1 MRIFIIPPN
10 DLLRHPIPNRMYHIA
25 KRLANNHEIFIL
37 SYTNHPL
44 AHEIKR
50 SLKAVEIPI
59 SNALKTNNLGLYYI
73 INASQIYTT
82 IKNVIQKEDIDVI
95 IHGNILPSFIASKLA
110 KKMRIPN
117 IYDFLDYFPES
128 ASAYYTKGRGL
139 IEMGVKTFVY
149 PALRNSDVIVTP
161 SYGLKKIV
169 ENISPGIS
177 VHVIPN
183 GVDAEIFKPIDQKIA
198 RKEIGLDTDYHLLL
212 LQGSLDVWIDVESI
226 MRVLRKLRKIADIRL
241 LIVGFSHAKYY
252 YKLLTVHAKHF
263 GIDKYIYTYPP
274 QPYEKMPLFINSSDI
289 VIAPV
294 RKMLKNFATPLKIA
308 EAISCGKPVIT
319 RDIADFKI
327 WYKMGVYTYSSYA
340 ELEDLIRDLFNML
353 DEIKNSLHIYS
364 FNFRKT
370 FDWNNLSTKY
380 IVLLENFFE
389 TSSRLCDKLRESDQS
404 HC

>member
-1 MRIFIIPPN
+1 MKIFMIPPN

-50 SLKAVEIPI
+50 SIKAVEIPI
-59 SNALKTNNLGLYYI
+59 FNALKTNNLGLYYI
-73 INASQIYTT
+73 INASQIYIT
-82 IKNVIQKEDIDVI
+82 IKNVIKKEDVDVI

-128 ASAYYTKGRGL
+128 ASAYYTKGKGL

-161 SYGLKKIV
+161 SYGLKKII
-169 ENISPGIS
+169 ENIAPSKP

-183 GVDAEIFKPIDQKIA
+183 GVDTEIFKPIDQKIA

-212 LQGSLDVWIDVESI
+212 LQGSLDVWIDVENI

-252 YKLLTVHAKHF
+252 YKLLTAYARHF
-263 GIDKYIYTYPP
+263 GIDKYIFTYPS

-289 VIAPV
+289 VIAPF
-294 RKMLKNFATPLKIA
+294 RKMLKNFATPLKVA
-308 EAISCGKPVIT
+308 EAISCGVPAVT
-319 RDIADFKI
+319 TTIAEFKI
-327 WYKMGVYTYSSYA
+327 WYKQGVYLYNNFE
-340 ELEDLIRDLFNML
+340 ELEKLLFLITKNKEEVRRTLIEYSHQFRQLFSW
-353 DEIKNSLHIYS
+353 D
-364 FNFRKT
+364 
-370 FDWNNLSTKY
+370 NLANKY
-380 IVLLENFFE
+380 ISIIDSLMN
-389 TSSRLCDKLRESDQS
+389 R
-404 HC
+404 

>member
-169 ENISPGIS
+169 ENISPGIP

-212 LQGSLDVWIDVESI
+212 LQGSLDVWIDVENI

-252 YKLLTVHAKHF
+252 YKLLTIYAKHF

-289 VIAPV
+289 VVAPV
-294 RKMLKNFATPLKIA
+294 RKMLMNFATPLKVA
-308 EAISCGKPVIT
+308 EALACGVPVIAT
-319 RDIADFKI
+319 DII
-327 WYKMGVYTYSSYA
+327 EYRLWYSKGLYTYSSHDD
-340 ELEDLIRDLFNML
+340 LEKTIKYILDNVSQIKNDLIN
-353 DEIKNSLHIYS
+353 YA
-364 FNFRKT
+364 T
-370 FDWNNLSTKY
+370 FFIHTFSWDNIVSKY
-380 IVLLENFFE
+380 VLLINSI
-389 TSSRLCDKLRESDQS
+389 TMKR
-404 HC
+404 

>member
-1 MRIFIIPPN
+1 
-10 DLLRHPIPNRMYHIA
+10 MYHIA

-50 SLKAVEIPI
+50 SLKAVEIPV

-73 INASQIYTT
+73 INASQIYIT

-169 ENISPGIS
+169 ENISPGIP

-198 RKEIGLDTDYHLLL
+198 RKEIGLDTDYLLLL
-212 LQGSLDVWIDVESI
+212 LQGSLDVWIDVENI
-226 MRVLRKLRKIADIRL
+226 MRVLRELRKIADIRL

-294 RKMLKNFATPLKIA
+294 RKMLINFATPLKIA

-319 RDIADFKI
+319 RDIAEFKI

-364 FNFRKT
+364 YNFRKT

>member
-1 MRIFIIPPN
+1 
-10 DLLRHPIPNRMYHIA
+10 MYHIA

-59 SNALKTNNLGLYYI
+59 YNALKTNNLGLYYI
-73 INASQIYTT
+73 INASQIYIT
-82 IKNVIQKEDIDVI
+82 IKNVIKKEEIDVI

-128 ASAYYTKGRGL
+128 ASAYYTKGKGL

-169 ENISPGIS
+169 ENIAPSRP

-183 GVDAEIFKPIDQKIA
+183 GVDTEIFKPIDQKIA
-198 RKEIGLDTDYHLLL
+198 RKEIGLDTDYNLLL
-212 LQGSLDVWIDVESI
+212 LQGSLDVWIDVENI

-252 YKLLTVHAKHF
+252 YKLLTAYARHF
-263 GIDKYIYTYPP
+263 RIDKYIFTYPP

-289 VIAPV
+289 VLAPL

-308 EAISCGKPVIT
+308 EAISCGVPVIT
-319 RDIADFKI
+319 TAIAEFKL
-327 WYKMGVYTYSSYA
+327 WYKQGVYFYSDYE
-340 ELEDLIRDLFNML
+340 ELAQVLFHVLNNED
-353 DEIKNSLHIYS
+353 IKKELREYS
-364 FNFRKT
+364 DYFRKE
-370 FDWNNLSTKY
+370 FSWDN
-380 IVLLENFFE
+380 I
-389 TSSRLCDKLRESDQS
+389 SSRFENIVVATINKNKHSME
-404 HC
+404 

>member
-10 DLLRHPIPNRMYHIA
+10 DLLRHLIPNRMYHIA

-50 SLKAVEIPI
+50 SLKAVEIPV

-169 ENISPGIS
+169 ENISPGIP

-198 RKEIGLDTDYHLLL
+198 RKEIGLDTDYLLLL
-212 LQGSLDVWIDVESI
+212 LQGSLDVWIDVENI
-226 MRVLRKLRKIADIRL
+226 MRVLRELRKIADIRL

-294 RKMLKNFATPLKIA
+294 RKMLINFATPLKIA

-319 RDIADFKI
+319 RDIAEFKI

-364 FNFRKT
+364 YNFRKT

>member
-37 SYTNHPL
+37 SYTNHLL

-73 INASQIYTT
+73 INALQIYTT

-364 FNFRKT
+364 YNFRKT

>member
-10 DLLRHPIPNRMYHIA
+10 DLLRHPIPNRVYHIA
-25 KRLANNHEIFIL
+25 KRLANNHQIFIL

-59 SNALKTNNLGLYYI
+59 YNALKTNNLGLYYI
-73 INASQIYTT
+73 INASQIYIT
-82 IKNVIQKEDIDVI
+82 IKNVIKKEDVDVI

-110 KKMRIPN
+110 KKMKIPN

-128 ASAYYTKGRGL
+128 ASAYYTKGKGL

-169 ENISPGIS
+169 ENIAPSKPL
-177 VHVIPN
+177 HVIPN

-212 LQGSLDVWIDVESI
+212 LQGSLDVWIDVENI

-252 YKLLTVHAKHF
+252 YKLLTAYARHF
-263 GIDKYIYTYPP
+263 GIDKYIFTYPP

-289 VIAPV
+289 VLAPV
-294 RKMLKNFATPLKIA
+294 KKMLMNFATPLKIA
-308 EAISCGKPVIT
+308 EAISCGVPVVT
-319 RDIADFKI
+319 TAIAEFKL
-327 WYKMGVYTYSSYA
+327 WYKQGIYVYSTYA
-340 ELEDLIRDLFNML
+340 ELENILEQLLSNIDTIRVTLH
-353 DEIKNSLHIYS
+353 KNAY
-364 FNFRKT
+364 NFRAAFSWDRLAERYKR
-370 FDWNNLSTKY
+370 LLGS
-380 IVLLENFFE
+380 IV
-389 TSSRLCDKLRESDQS
+389 
-404 HC
+404 

>member
-1 MRIFIIPPN
+1 MIPPN

-50 SLKAVEIPI
+50 SIKAVEIPI
-59 SNALKTNNLGLYYI
+59 FNALKTNNLGLYYI

-82 IKNVIQKEDIDVI
+82 IKNVIKKEDVDVI
-95 IHGNILPSFIASKLA
+95 IHSNILPSFIASKLA

-128 ASAYYTKGRGL
+128 ASAYYTKGKGL

-169 ENISPGIS
+169 ENIAPSKPL
-177 VHVIPN
+177 HVIPN
-183 GVDAEIFKPIDQKIA
+183 GVDTEIFKPIDQKIA

-212 LQGSLDVWIDVESI
+212 LQGSLDVWIDVENI

-252 YKLLTVHAKHF
+252 YKLLTAYTRHF
-263 GIDKYIYTYPP
+263 GIDKYIFTYPS

-289 VIAPV
+289 VLAPL
-294 RKMLKNFATPLKIA
+294 RKMLKNFTTPLKIA
-308 EAISCGKPVIT
+308 EALACGIPVIT
-319 RDIADFKI
+319 TDII
-327 WYKMGVYTYSSYA
+327 EYRLWYSKGLYIYSSQDD
-340 ELEDLIRDLFNML
+340 LEKLIRYILDNINHIKNDLINYRT
-353 DEIKNSLHIYS
+353 SLIH
-364 FNFRKT
+364 T
-370 FDWNNLSTKY
+370 FSWDNIVSKY
-380 IVLLENFFE
+380 VLLINSI
-389 TSSRLCDKLRESDQS
+389 TIN
-404 HC
+404 

>member
-1 MRIFIIPPN
+1 
-10 DLLRHPIPNRMYHIA
+10 MYHIA

-82 IKNVIQKEDIDVI
+82 IKNVIQKENIDVI

-169 ENISPGIS
+169 GNISPGIP

-212 LQGSLDVWIDVESI
+212 LQGSLDVWIDVENI

-289 VIAPV
+289 VIAPF

-319 RDIADFKI
+319 RDIAEFKI

-364 FNFRKT
+364 YNFRKT

>member
-73 INASQIYTT
+73 INALQIYTT

>member
-1 MRIFIIPPN
+1 MRIFIIPVN
-10 DLLRHPIPNRMYHIA
+10 NLLRHPIPTRMYHIA

-50 SLKAVEIPI
+50 SLKAVEIPV

-95 IHGNILPSFIASKLA
+95 IHGNILPSFIASRLA

-117 IYDFLDYFPES
+117 IYDFQDYFPES

-169 ENISPGIS
+169 ENIAPSKP

-198 RKEIGLDTDYHLLL
+198 RREIGLDTDYHILL
-212 LQGSLDVWIDVESI
+212 LQGSLDVWIEVENI
-226 MRVLRKLRKIADIRL
+226 MRVLRELRKIADIRL
-241 LIVGFSHAKYY
+241 LMVGFSHAKYY
-252 YKLLTVHAKHF
+252 HQLLTVYAKHF
-263 GIDKYIYTYPP
+263 GIDKYIYIYPP
-274 QPYEKMPLFINSSDI
+274 QPYERMPLFINSSDI
-289 VIAPV
+289 VIAPF
-294 RKMLKNFATPLKIA
+294 RKIIMNFATPLKIV
-308 EAISCGKPVIT
+308 EALACGVPVIAT
-319 RDIADFKI
+319 DII
-327 WYKMGVYTYSSYA
+327 EYRLWYSKGLYTYSSYD
-340 ELEDLIRDLFNML
+340 DLKKI
-353 DEIKNSLHIYS
+353 
-364 FNFRKT
+364 
-370 FDWNNLSTKY
+370 TKY
-380 IVLLENFFE
+380 ILDNVSQIKNDLIKYTTSFIYTFSWDNIASKYILLINGI
-389 TSSRLCDKLRESDQS
+389 TIN
-404 HC
+404 